1 MQHETSANPGSLLK
15 AKACHAT
22 SQFSAM
28 EKLTTIVNGQKP
40 LFVAVKLSIL
50 DWRRTPGYTFL

>member
-15 AKACHAT
+15 AKAYNST

-28 EKLTTIVNGQKP
+28 EKLTAIVNG
-40 LFVAVKLSIL
+40 
-50 DWRRTPGYTFL
+50 

>member
-15 AKACHAT
+15 AKACNAT

-28 EKLTTIVNGQKP
+28 EKLTTIVNG
-40 LFVAVKLSIL
+40 
-50 DWRRTPGYTFL
+50 